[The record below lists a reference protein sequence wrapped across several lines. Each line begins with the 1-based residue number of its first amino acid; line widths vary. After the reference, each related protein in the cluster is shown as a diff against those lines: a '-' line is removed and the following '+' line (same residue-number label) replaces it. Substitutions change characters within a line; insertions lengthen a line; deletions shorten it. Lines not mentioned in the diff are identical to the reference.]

1 MTNVE
6 ANTKPISNKRA
17 IVPLVLGLIAIL
29 LGASAGFYIAFSGMI
44 FPTNRAQ
51 PMLETPSAL
60 PDVAFVPVEP
70 MVVSLRPLS
79 QGRHLRFRADLEV
92 PSQYEAD
99 VKAVM
104 PRVVNVMNGYLR
116 ALETQDFESP
126 GALFRLRS
134 HLLRRIDIV
143 TGPGRVNDLLI
154 MEYVIN

>member
-6 ANTKPISNKRA
+6 TSTKPISKKRA
-17 IVPLVLGLIAIL
+17 IVPLLLGLFAIL
-29 LGASAGFYIAFSGMI
+29 LGASAGFYTAFSGMV
-44 FPTNRAQ
+44 FPANKAQ
-51 PMLETPSAL
+51 PMLETPNSL

-79 QGRHLRFRADLEV
+79 QGRHLRFRAELEV

-99 VKAVM
+99 VKAVL